1 MHPVSDQTVKQLKS
15 TGRWLAHLAGVRCAA
30 GAGAVASAAAA
41 AACCPLCAVMAEFM
55 ELLDAPTFK
64 SYGSSLKLV
73 MVADGQA
80 HIYPRR
86 V

>member
-1 MHPVSDQTVKQLKS
+1 MLWRRRLRLLLPVA
-15 TGRWLAHLAGVRCAA
+15 R
-30 GAGAVASAAAA
+30 
-41 AACCPLCAVMAEFM
+41 CAVMAEFM
-55 ELLDAPTFK
+55 ELLDSPTFK

-73 MVADGQA
+73 MVAEGQA